1 MDNTM
6 KRFKNN
12 RPYLLSVLIYLGLF
26 SGTITAQTQ
35 LRVINE
41 KINTLVT
48 TYFKSPMYS
57 EMYAFYSEETGL
69 IVTGRGHFT
78 ATNPGEE
85 EASEVYIED
94 YINEVVF
101 MGQTTKIEEINM
113 QRPLAIIL
121 QVDNGQ
127 QIRMIKMDLI
137 PFLGTEEIPDKVTDN
152 YFMINEVIP
161 KHALEYPK
169 WDEIKK
175 AIQQGEDK
183 AKADGIEILGS
194 GFAPTI
200 GVVFVLKLNYSLPE
214 ETYVAFDE
222 FINQQLT
229 PLSRESIG
237 LIYYY
242 ISEDNNNAIAFKR
255 INGPT
260 QFLYFN
266 E

>member
-6 KRFKNN
+6 KIFKNN
-12 RPYLLSVLIYLGLF
+12 RRYLFTVLIYLVLF
-26 SGTITAQTQ
+26 SGTIPAQTQ

-57 EMYAFYSEETGL
+57 EMFAFYSEETGL

-78 ATNPGEE
+78 AINPGEE
-85 EASEVYIED
+85 EASGAYMED
-94 YINEVVF
+94 FLNEVVF
-101 MGQTTKIEEINM
+101 MGQITKIEEINM
-113 QRPLAIIL
+113 QRTLAIIL
-121 QVDNGQ
+121 KVDNGQ
-127 QIRMIKMDLI
+127 QVRMLKMDLI
-137 PFLGTEEIPDKVTDN
+137 PFLGTAEIPDKVTDN

-161 KHALEYPK
+161 KHELVYPK
-169 WDEIKK
+169 WDEIKN
-175 AIQQGEDK
+175 AIQQGKNK
-183 AKADGIEILGS
+183 AKAAGIEILGS

-214 ETYVAFDE
+214 QTYVDFDE

-229 PLSRESIG
+229 PLSKESIG

-242 ISEDNNNAIAFKR
+242 VSEDNNSAIAYKR